1 MSQSTIVTVHDPYN
15 FTTTRYH
22 LEERLVTKEDDQE
35 GDAAQDA
42 IIEQK
47 RVDAYV
53 SDKQRLWNE
62 QQEKARVRGDNALK
76 REVLDSA
83 YDNVLDELGKLERQ
97 DRDRRQKE
105 IQNLPKSIFIPPWR
119 REEERQERQRQMETA
134 FEQAYQDTHRKRSFE
149 RRNKSEELVVLLF
162 IFTCIEPIPIVLMNE
177 DEIPEDEEEDA
188 ASDRTLI
195 AQNEE
200 ENPSP
205 EYRMTTVT
213 PSANTVPVA
222 DEIHEDDEATLADP
236 TIMTLQT
243 PLPEQ
248 QLTKQQQQQQQQ
260 NMRRLMEKIERQR
273 AAAQNRAN
281 QQAALVTPTIKTP
294 KRLIVSPGYIDSS
307 ESINSSATQQDLI
320 HQEQSSSSNTAT
332 AEIEE
337 RRTELESRKK
347 ALEEQIRILSERAS
361 LLPQKSTY
369 PMVSSSSDLSIES
382 LLKNL
387 RTTSNTASIPS
398 TTSSIYAGKQHKD
411 DHDQFIQ
418 AVQAIVTS
426 DESQLQSS
434 SSGIAIEDD
443 ERSHGTM
450 SDDTHKGKFL
460 FDKYESHSSEDRD
473 HSLEDLISRLVAT
486 QQQSNHKQYQNAP
499 LGDTKLSNNQSTSP
513 SLIIDDLVDDALSS
527 ISSLSGRTPVDPRSA
542 SPEIAQLL
550 LLNRNTDSS
559 QEFTANTNDEHH
571 FYEEKRLIEQELE
584 LIRRERES
592 LLHEHEKY
600 RQQTPGSSMKQQL
613 PAQPP
618 PPPSLLRTK
627 LNLVSRNDVH
637 ELSTIQEVDTPAS
650 SRNTSLFHHRSPL
663 KSSFDLQQLER
674 ISSADSSSSSVSEHN
689 NIAPSQI
696 PSISIIQQQQLI
708 SNTGLERDDS
718 GISLIDGPRSSAT
731 SRTTLAGGNGGGGKS
746 SSSGIQSLLT
756 TRQPRVR
763 TITNETTTTTT
774 STSANLPVVITTPR
788 SNTESDDQSIS
799 SVSKKWRDILA
810 NECLPQLPQS
820 SVQLIN
826 PNRNDLP
833 QLTHSLGFGSSTVEE
848 NFPTTTVSSNNPNDR
863 FSSSQG
869 FPTQEQILRSQYDN
883 EQCDLMSLIK
893 VHEYLTK
900 QQHPSSTITVAEQL
914 AASSPSTTTPIH
926 HRSHSTLTSV
936 TYRSSLAKQ
945 VLTSGGPPISTPSHT
960 SFSSSEIPIHQI
972 VQDGNERRNSLLS
985 DIHHL
990 TRSPNTF
997 ETSITSSSSS
1007 NSNKHQDT
1015 LSYLIEQNQRAM
1027 QRLISNHDENLIGGD
1042 STAFYSSASM
1052 RAADYESGPLTA
1064 ITMTTPNEKIQ
1075 QKTTLIETGS
1085 ISTLDFPSAILL
1097 AEEQISFEPS
1107 KLDCKIDSEDRGILD
1122 EPSLTLLSNSYR
1134 SLTTTTGQ
1142 HPTAVI
1148 VQSTSQ
1154 KKKQCSSPLSNYDD
1168 KTSACSTPSLSPIK
1182 NEPLIMIHTA
1192 NRSEIST
1199 PLLSSK
1205 PPMCQNSPFIP
1216 LSSKNSSIQNSLEK
1230 PDNDTSS
1237 DDTSLLSFERHELSA
1252 GNATLMTNN
1261 GNNDELKLS
1270 ENLSLN
1276 HSATTFHAVST
1287 NKSKTTADWSYF
1299 VTVGQEF
1306 LKETQKSSLSSSSSS
1321 SSSSSGPGDSHSR
1334 EHIGGVEYFINGEQQ
1349 NASTPQLVQLP
1360 SLQSAL
1366 QAHRAD
1372 FVTTSQKRVDEIK
1385 AKDYTKTTTSSV
1397 PVPSRLLAQRASLT
1411 TTITSANSSK
1421 NIVETD
1427 SEERQRRTRESK
1439 ERSKRLYDQLAEVQ
1453 QKKKIHET
1461 KQQAQAY
1468 RARMNAFQAALNK
1481 KKTNNNNNK

>member
-1 MSQSTIVTVHDPYN
+1 MLMLNLTTIVTVHDPHN

-22 LEERLVTKEDDQE
+22 LEERLVTKEDDQQ

-42 IIEQK
+42 IVEQE
-47 RVDAYV
+47 RIDAYV
-53 SDKQRLWNE
+53 TDKQRLWNE

-76 REVLDSA
+76 REVLDNA
-83 YDNVLDELGKLERQ
+83 YDNVLEELGKLERQ
-97 DRDRRQKE
+97 DRERRQKD

-119 REEERQERQRQMETA
+119 REEEREEKQRQMETA
-134 FEQAYQDTHRKRSFE
+134 FEQVYQDTHRKQ
-149 RRNKSEELVVLLF
+149 
-162 IFTCIEPIPIVLMNE
+162 TIPIVLMNE
-177 DEIPEDEEEDA
+177 DEIPEEEEEEEEDA
-188 ASDRTLI
+188 NSDRTLV

-205 EYRMTTVT
+205 EYRLTTIT
-213 PSANTVPVA
+213 PSANTIPIA
-222 DEIHEDDEATLADP
+222 DEIHDDDEATLADP
-236 TIMTLQT
+236 ALITLQT

-248 QLTKQQQQQQQQ
+248 ENVKQQQQ
-260 NMRRLMEKIERQR
+260 NMHRLMEKIERQR
-273 AAAQNRAN
+273 KAAQNRSN
-281 QQAALVTPTIKTP
+281 QQTAFVTPTIKTP
-294 KRLIVSPGYIDSS
+294 KRLIVSPGYIESSTSIDSS
-307 ESINSSATQQDLI
+307 LTQQDI
-320 HQEQSSSSNTAT
+320 HEEQSSSNTTT

-337 RRTELESRKK
+337 RRAKLESRKQV
-347 ALEEQIRILSERAS
+347 LEEQIRILSERAN
-361 LLPQKSTY
+361 LLPQTSIF
-369 PMVSSSSDLSIES
+369 PMASSSSDISIES

-398 TTSSIYAGKQHKD
+398 TTSSIYAGKQHED
-411 DHDQFIQ
+411 DHEQFVQ

-450 SDDTHKGKFL
+450 SDDTNKEKFL

-486 QQQSNHKQYQNAP
+486 QQQSNHKKYQNQP
-499 LGDTKLSNNQSTSP
+499 VTEIKLSNTQTTNS

-527 ISSLSGRTPVDPRSA
+527 ISSLSISTPVDQRSA

-550 LLNRNTDSS
+550 LLNRNIDTSP
-559 QEFTANTNDEHH
+559 ELITNKHDENR

-584 LIRRERES
+584 LIRREREN
-592 LLHEHEKY
+592 LLNEHEQY
-600 RQQTPGSSMKQQL
+600 RQQTIISSIKQQTL
-613 PAQPP
+613 VQPP

-627 LNLVSRNDVH
+627 LNIVGKNEAH
-637 ELSTIQEVDTPAS
+637 ELSTIQEVDTPVS

-674 ISSADSSSSSVSEHN
+674 ISSADSSSSLSEHN
-689 NIAPSQI
+689 DIHPLQTQSM
-696 PSISIIQQQQLI
+696 PIIQQQQQQLI

-763 TITNETTTTTT
+763 TITNETTTTNT

-810 NECLPQLPQS
+810 SECLPQLPQS
-820 SVQLIN
+820 SVPLIN
-826 PNRNDLP
+826 INKNDEP
-833 QLTHSLGFGSSTVEE
+833 QLTHSLGFGSSNVEE
-848 NFPTTTVSSNNPNDR
+848 ILPSSLSNNRNDI
-863 FSSSQG
+863 FSSSSQG
-869 FPTQEQILRSQYDN
+869 LPTQEQILRSQYDN

-900 QQHPSSTITVAEQL
+900 QQLPTSTITTVEQL
-914 AASSPSTTTPIH
+914 VPSSSTPPIH
-926 HRSHSTLTSV
+926 HQSQSTLTSV

-945 VLTSGGPPISTPSHT
+945 ALTNGPHISTPSHT
-960 SFSSSEIPIHQI
+960 SFSSSELPIHHI
-972 VQDGNERRNSLLS
+972 SQDGNERRNSIMS

-997 ETSITSSSSS
+997 ETSITSNSSS
-1007 NSNKHQDT
+1007 NSNKHHDT

-1027 QRLISNHDENLIGGD
+1027 QRLISNHNENQTNVE
-1042 STAFYSSASM
+1042 STTFYSSASM
-1052 RAADYESGPLTA
+1052 HAADYESGPLATITTITA
-1064 ITMTTPNEKIQ
+1064 ASNEKMQ
-1075 QKTTLIETGS
+1075 QKSTLIETGS
-1085 ISTLDFPSAILL
+1085 LSTLDFPSAILH
-1097 AEEQISFEPS
+1097 AEEQTLYEPA
-1107 KLDCKIDSEDRGILD
+1107 KLDCKIDSDDRGILD

-1142 HPTAVI
+1142 NPTAII
-1148 VQSTSQ
+1148 VQSVSQ

-1182 NEPLIMIHTA
+1182 NEPLIMLNTT
-1192 NRSEIST
+1192 NRHDIST
-1199 PLLSSK
+1199 PLQVNLLPISQYSPLIASSSTK
-1205 PPMCQNSPFIP
+1205 
-1216 LSSKNSSIQNSLEK
+1216 SSIQHFLEK
-1230 PDNDTSS
+1230 PKNQTSS

-1261 GNNDELKLS
+1261 DVDDELKS
-1270 ENLSLN
+1270 IENISTIIAP
-1276 HSATTFHAVST
+1276 STT
-1287 NKSKTTADWSYF
+1287 KTTADWSYF
-1299 VTVGQEF
+1299 VTVGTETS
-1306 LKETQKSSLSSSSSS
+1306 KEMKKVTSSMSSSSSS
-1321 SSSSSGPGDSHSR
+1321 SNSINKDDSQTRQHL
-1334 EHIGGVEYFINGEQQ
+1334 GGLEFFIDGKQQ
-1349 NASTPQLVQLP
+1349 NTPTPEIVQLP

-1366 QAHRAD
+1366 QTRRAD

-1385 AKDYTKTTTSSV
+1385 AKDYMKINSSSI
-1397 PVPSRLLAQRASLT
+1397 PVPSRLNSQKQIISS
-1411 TTITSANSSK
+1411 TSTNSSK
-1421 NIVETD
+1421 IIVEID

-1468 RARMNAFQAALNK
+1468 RARMNAFQAELDK
-1481 KKTNNNNNK
+1481 KKTNNNKKS